1 MREKELRLALVC
13 YGGVSLAIY
22 MHGITKEIWK
32 LLRASAGRANGVL
45 PDSSADSEAVYSA
58 LLARVARHT
67 ELRVIVDI
75 LAGASAGGINSVL
88 LAHAIVGGHS
98 LEPLR
103 GLWLNQADIDKL
115 LDPGAT
121 RSRWKKWWAMPAIWW
136 AIRRID
142 AGQMGDDHETRAE
155 MRAKL
160 SRFMRSRWFEPP
172 FSGRIFSRYL
182 YDALLKMEIAGTGEV
197 LIPPTQPLDLFVT
210 VTDYF
215 GSPERLRI
223 DSPPEIIETEHRVII
238 GFKSEA
244 PNEECMRSLGHRAE
258 LAFAAR
264 ATASFPGAFPPAQ
277 IGEIDSM
284 LKARNETWPGV
295 ELFMARI
302 LPRRAHAG
310 YPPETATLI
319 DGSVLNNRP
328 FGPAIEALRHR
339 PAHREVDRRFVYIDP
354 TPGVRGASAAVAGK
368 PPGFLT
374 TILKSVADI
383 PRKQPIRDNL
393 EALETLSRHVRRM
406 RYVIDGMGPSVD
418 AAIEASIGADFFMET
433 LTAERLAAWRSRTQ
447 SVAAR
452 EAGFAYAAY
461 GQLKFAQIVESL
473 ATRIVALGEFDMAGG
488 AEDVREA
495 VWEHVRA
502 AGYADVAAATAAHG
516 ADSRFVGFLR
526 SFDTEFRIRRLRL
539 LVRRLNELVAA
550 LPEDALRP
558 VVDAAKTATYSL
570 LGPYIERR
578 RDGFYST
585 RARMAAALV
594 LEKPGAALD
603 ALRDDMD
610 LRALDDATDAALLT
624 LFGPQVPPPLREA
637 LMRTYL
643 GFPFYDIAIL
653 PLLQTDRIDEFDEI
667 KVDRISPAD
676 STTLDARAEAVLR
689 GTRLNS
695 FGAFFCRAYREND
708 YLWGR
713 LHGAE
718 RMIDIIASTL
728 PEGEEIPEDELRAF
742 KAAAFRAILNA
753 ERDVLTGIDT
763 LIADLYR
770 KVDAMAAAG

>member
-13 YGGVSLAIY
+13 YGGVSLAVY

-32 LLRASAGRANGVL
+32 LLRASAGRANDL
-45 PDSSADSEAVYSA
+45 QPDSSADSEAVYSA

-103 GLWLNQADIDKL
+103 GLWLNQADVDRL
-115 LDPGAT
+115 LDPAAMRK
-121 RSRWKKWWAMPAIWW
+121 RSSKWWAMPAIWW
-136 AIRRID
+136 TIRRID
-142 AGQMGDDHETRAE
+142 AGQMGDDPETRAE

-160 SRFMRSRWFEPP
+160 SRFMRSRWLQPP

-182 YDALLKMEIAGTGEV
+182 YDALLKMELAGSGAA

-223 DSPPEIIETEHRVII
+223 DSPPEIVETEHRVII
-238 GFKSEA
+238 GFQSEA
-244 PNEECMRSLGHRAE
+244 TDDAAPRSLGHRAE

-277 IGEIDSM
+277 IGEMDAV
-284 LKARNETWPGV
+284 LKARDEKWPGV
-295 ELFMARI
+295 DLFMARI
-302 LPRRAHAG
+302 LPRRARAG

-339 PAHREVDRRFVYIDP
+339 PAHREVDRRFIYIDP

-406 RYVIDGMGPSVD
+406 RYVIEGMQPAVD
-418 AAIEASIGADFFMET
+418 AAIGASIGAEMFEET
-433 LTAERLAAWRSRTQ
+433 LTAARLEAWRSRAQ
-447 SVAAR
+447 GVAAR

-461 GQLKFAQIVESL
+461 GQLKFAQIVEAL
-473 ATRIVALGEFDMAGG
+473 VARIAALGEFDMAGT
-488 AEDVREA
+488 ADDVRET
-495 VWEHVRA
+495 VWAHVRA
-502 AGYADVAAATAAHG
+502 AGYADVAAATAENG
-516 ADSRFVGFLR
+516 AASPFVDFLR
-526 SFDTEFRIRRLRL
+526 SFDIEFRIRRLRL
-539 LVRRLNELVAA
+539 LVRRVNALVAA
-550 LPEDALRP
+550 LPEDSLRP
-558 VVDAAKTATYSL
+558 VVERAKAAAYSL
-570 LGPYIERR
+570 LAPYIERR

-585 RARMAAALV
+585 AARIAAAQV
-594 LEKPGAALD
+594 LDKPEAALD
-603 ALRDDMD
+603 ALRADMD
-610 LRALDDATDAALLT
+610 LRALDAATDAALLT
-624 LFGPQVPPPLREA
+624 LFGPDMPMSLREP
-637 LMRTYL
+637 LLRTYL

-653 PLLQTDRIDEFDEI
+653 PLLQSDRIDEFDEI

-676 STTLDARAEAVLR
+676 SASLDARAEAVLK

-718 RMIDIIASTL
+718 RMIDIVASTM
-728 PEGEEIPEDELRAF
+728 PEGEEIPEAELRAF
-742 KAAAFRAILNA
+742 KVAAFRAILNA
-753 ERDVLTGIDT
+753 ERDVLTGIDG
-763 LIADLYR
+763 LIAELYR
-770 KVDAMAAAG
+770 RVEAMTAAG